1 MTRVDQSPSLEDL
14 LSAAGRTDPLVRPGE
29 RSGGRTKPGRRA
41 TVVMVVAVA
50 SAALLAGGWAAASAF
65 RSPSQIASD
74 AAAPLPSAITAPV
87 EQGILAETLTV
98 QGEVRAGEQTS
109 TSLAAPGEGG
119 VAVVTDAPVAVGSQV
134 SAGQVLLEINAQP
147 VFALPGA
154 FPFFRDLRT
163 GDTGRDV
170 EQLQH
175 ALTAAGYS
183 TTADG
188 IFGPETER
196 SLTSLYAD
204 HGYNVPMEAATAAEE
219 SSATTQTAPPPSQ
232 DPAAPSNPATPGV
245 QPVPVAPGTPVA
257 PTAGKMRAVARSS
270 SFVVTSALPAAVV
283 AAPGVGSLPDD
294 AAVVFAKGYP
304 IASATVIAATA
315 AQLEVG
321 FEAKATIAG
330 TEVPLVL
337 QNIGAADEEGLV
349 PITFVTAD
357 FGDPGTPPIP
367 DSTVGEKPVLVVT
380 RSVVATDAL
389 LVPSRA
395 VASRGSSRYVLRQDS
410 EGDFLE
416 VPVKELGE
424 LNGLSAIEVL
434 KDAKLKPGD
443 RVRVQ

>member
-1 MTRVDQSPSLEDL
+1 
-14 LSAAGRTDPLVRPGE
+14 
-29 RSGGRTKPGRRA
+29 
-41 TVVMVVAVA
+41 MVIAIAVA
-50 SAALLAGGWAAASAF
+50 SAALLAGGWAVASAF

-74 AAAPLPSAITAPV
+74 AAAPQPSVITALV

-98 QGEVRAGEQTS
+98 QGEVRAGDQTS

-119 VAVVTDAPVAVGSQV
+119 AAVVTEAPVAIGSQV

-154 FPFFRDLRT
+154 FPFFRDLRA

-170 EQLQH
+170 EQLQR
-175 ALTAAGYS
+175 ALTAAGYF
-183 TTADG
+183 TTVDG
-188 IFGPETER
+188 IFGPGTER

-204 HGYNVPMEAATAAEE
+204 HGYKVPMEAATAAEN
-219 SSATTQTAPPPSQ
+219 SLAVTRDAPAPPQ
-232 DPAAPSNPATPGV
+232 ETAVPSNPATPGA
-245 QPVPVAPGTPVA
+245 QPVPVAPAVPVA
-257 PTAGKMRAVARSS
+257 PTVPKMQAVAKSS

-294 AAVVFAKGYP
+294 AAVVFAKGSP

-321 FEAKATIAG
+321 FAAKATIAG

-337 QNIGAADEEGLV
+337 QNIGEADEEGLV
-349 PITFVTAD
+349 LITFVTAD
-357 FGDPGTPPIP
+357 SGDSGTSPIP
-367 DSTVGEKPVLVVT
+367 DSSVGEKPVLVVT

-410 EGDFLE
+410 EGDFQE

-424 LNGLSAIEVL
+424 LNGLSAIEIL
-434 KDAKLKPGD
+434 NDEKLKSGD

>member
-1 MTRVDQSPSLEDL
+1 MTRVGESTSLEDL
-14 LSAAGRTDPLVRPGE
+14 LSPAGPTDPLRP
-29 RSGGRTKPGRRA
+29 GGRTLGRRAPGRRA
-41 TVVMVVAVA
+41 MLVMVVAVT
-50 SAALLAGGWAAASAF
+50 SAALLAGGWAVASAF

-74 AAAPLPSAITAPV
+74 AAAPPPSGITAPV

-98 QGEVRAGEQTS
+98 QGEVRAGDQTS

-119 VAVVTDAPVAVGSQV
+119 VAVVTDAPVAIGSQV

-147 VFALPGA
+147 TFALPGA

-188 IFGPETER
+188 IFGPGTER

-204 HGYNVPMEAATAAEE
+204 HGYKVPLEAAIAAED
-219 SSATTQTAPPPSQ
+219 SSVVAKEAPAPSQ
-232 DPAAPSNPATPGV
+232 EPATPSDPATPGV
-245 QPVPVAPGTPVA
+245 QPVPVAPSVPVA
-257 PTAGKMRAVARSS
+257 PTVPRMQAVARSS
-270 SFVVTSALPAAVV
+270 AFVVTSALPAAVV

-294 AAVVFAKGYP
+294 AAVVFAKGSP

-330 TEVPLVL
+330 TEVHLVL
-337 QNIGAADEEGLV
+337 QNIGVADEEGLV

-357 FGDPGTPPIP
+357 SGDPGTAPIP
-367 DSTVGEKPVLVVT
+367 DSSVGEKPVLVVT
-380 RSVVATDAL
+380 RSVVARDAL

-395 VASRGSSRYVLRQDS
+395 VASRGSSRYVLRQNSD
-410 EGDFLE
+410 GDFQE
-416 VPVKELGE
+416 VPVKEIGE
-424 LNGLSAIEVL
+424 LNGLSAIEIL
-434 KDAKLKPGD
+434 NDEKLKPGEQ
-443 RVRVQ
+443 VRVQ

>member
-1 MTRVDQSPSLEDL
+1 M
-14 LSAAGRTDPLVRPGE
+14 
-29 RSGGRTKPGRRA
+29 
-41 TVVMVVAVA
+41 VVIAVAVA
-50 SAALLAGGWAAASAF
+50 GAALLAGGWAVASAF

-74 AAAPLPSAITAPV
+74 AAAPQSSVITAPV

-98 QGEVRAGEQTS
+98 QGEVRAGDQTS

-119 VAVVTDAPVAVGSQV
+119 AAVVTEAPVAIGSQV

-154 FPFFRDLRT
+154 FPFFRDLRA

-188 IFGPETER
+188 IFGPGTER

-204 HGYNVPMEAATAAEE
+204 HGYKVPTEAAAATAAAAED
-219 SSATTQTAPPPSQ
+219 SSAVTRDAP
-232 DPAAPSNPATPGV
+232 APATPSDPATSGV
-245 QPVPVAPGTPVA
+245 RPAPVSPEVPVD
-257 PTAGKMRAVARSS
+257 PTALKMQAVAKSS

-283 AAPGVGSLPDD
+283 AAPGVGSMPDD
-294 AAVVFAKGYP
+294 AAVVFAKGSP
-304 IASATVIAATA
+304 IVSASVIAATA
-315 AQLEVG
+315 AQLGVG

-330 TEVPLVL
+330 TEYPLVL
-337 QNIGAADEEGLV
+337 QNIGVADEEGLV
-349 PITFVTAD
+349 PIAFVTAGS
-357 FGDPGTPPIP
+357 GDSGTAPIP
-367 DSTVGEKPVLVVT
+367 DSSVGEKPVLVVT
-380 RSVVATDAL
+380 RSVVATEAL

-410 EGDFLE
+410 DGDLQE

-434 KDAKLKPGD
+434 KGEKLKPGD